1 MVAQLVRVPACHA
14 GGRGFEPRP
23 PRQVLKIPTLGS
35 VFFRLPDLM
44 GLSVLGLFRPD
55 IAVLIR
61 FCIIGWYFRYGFG
74 QLLRAV
80 LMLLTVVSMG
90 RRMLAD
96 FMASFLPFCR
106 LKCRQICRMFLKM
119 PSESFQTAFLSG
131 GFRFADGEVEEGG
144 SSGQQCVGIPHPAVV
159 AELCNHDA
167 ADV

>member
-1 MVAQLVRVPACHA
+1 M
-14 GGRGFEPRP
+14 
-23 PRQVLKIPTLGS
+23 KIPTLGS

-80 LMLLTVVSMG
+80 LMLFTVVSMG

-96 FMASFLPFCR
+96 FMAFFLAV
-106 LKCRQICRMFLKM
+106 LWVEM
-119 PSESFQTAFLSG
+119 S
-131 GFRFADGEVEEGG
+131 ADMSDVFEN
-144 SSGQQCVGIPHPAVV
+144 AV
-159 AELCNHDA
+159 
-167 ADV
+167 